1 MEAQRGFTLAE
12 TLVAAAIAFVIG
24 WQLLALAHALVL
36 GTSHLDA
43 RLRARS
49 AADRLEERLTGDAA
63 GAWSVFVP
71 PRDVF
76 GGYNA
81 DGHELDFVTEDAA
94 HRTFWW
100 AYAYDGAAQ
109 RVTSYAYEPGG
120 APAPGETFDGIGAF
134 AAHAHPITD
143 LLEPRSEAYDPLF
156 AGSTV
161 TPIEVPFDWNPAARG
176 GNGVVRVRLRGGGA
190 ARDALLAAGTAPTRF
205 TVVVDYTPAPSPSP

>member
-24 WQLLALAHALVL
+24 WQLLAFAHALVL
-36 GTSHLDA
+36 GASHLDA

-49 AADRLEERLTGDAA
+49 AADRLEERLAGDAG

-76 GGYNA
+76 GVRNA
-81 DGHELDFVTEDAA
+81 DGHEVDFVTEDAA

-100 AYAYDGAAQ
+100 AYGYDGATQ
-109 RVTSYAYEPGG
+109 RVTAYAYAPGG
-120 APAPGETFDGIGAF
+120 VPEAGETYDGIGAF
-134 AAHAHPITD
+134 AAHAHPVTD
-143 LLEPRSEAYDPLF
+143 LLQPASEIYDPLF
-156 AGSTV
+156 AGTTV
-161 TPIEVPFDWNPAARG
+161 GPIVVPFGWSSAAAG
-176 GNGVVRVRLRGGGA
+176 GNGLVRVRLRGGGV

-205 TVVVDYTPAPSPSP
+205 TVVVEYTPAPSPTP